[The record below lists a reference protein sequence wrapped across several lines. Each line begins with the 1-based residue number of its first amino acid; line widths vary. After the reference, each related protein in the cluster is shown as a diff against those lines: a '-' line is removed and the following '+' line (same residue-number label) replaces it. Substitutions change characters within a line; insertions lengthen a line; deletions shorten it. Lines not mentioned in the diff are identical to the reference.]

1 MNHLRRAII
10 LFLLLGL
17 ALPALALEPQMPSKR
32 DRCPVCGMFV
42 APYPDWIA
50 TIQFRDN
57 SQLFFDGAKDLFRY
71 YFSLPNTNDSRTRED
86 IAQIYLTEY
95 YSTRLL
101 PIDDLYL
108 VLGSDVYGPMGHEL
122 VPVAGEEIAKSF
134 AKDHGGTKIIRF
146 EQLTPQLLPED

>member
-1 MNHLRRAII
+1 VRLLPFILIAALLCAATLSPAAELRTP
-10 LFLLLGL
+10 G
-17 ALPALALEPQMPSKR
+17 KK

-50 TIQFRDN
+50 TILFEDG

-71 YFSLPNTNDSRTRED
+71 YYSLPNKNDSRAREQ
-86 IAQIYLTEY
+86 IREIYLTDY

-101 PIDDLYL
+101 PIDQLFL

-122 VPVAGEEIAKSF
+122 IPVAGEKAAKSF
-134 AKDHGGTKIIRF
+134 AKDHKGTKIIRF
-146 EQLTPQLLPED
+146 EQLTPQLLPSE